1 MSMKKCRHVAALIK
15 KNPLLKEILQADFSD
30 DSVTIRIEF
39 DPAEAIQDGS
49 KFALN
54 IRKKEM

>member
-54 IRKKEM
+54 IRK